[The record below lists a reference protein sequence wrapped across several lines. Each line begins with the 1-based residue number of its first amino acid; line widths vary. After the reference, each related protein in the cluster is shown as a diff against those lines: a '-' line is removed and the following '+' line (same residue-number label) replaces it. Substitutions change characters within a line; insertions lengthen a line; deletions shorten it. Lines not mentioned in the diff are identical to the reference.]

1 MLFSILCSNCYAN
14 HTYCQMTAHRI
25 YYSDMKKIIES
36 VSFDDKNYPAL
47 LKEIPDPPTRLFC
60 RGQLPHPD
68 SICIAIIGT
77 RKATAQG
84 KIMAQR
90 IARDLAANGIV
101 IVSGLAIGIDTVAHK
116 GALEASGKTIAVL
129 ANGLDNVYP
138 AQNTSLAS
146 DLLAHGGAILSEY
159 PTGTPAYPNQFLERN
174 RIVSG
179 LCVAT
184 IVVEAPERSGTLAT
198 ARFALEQG
206 REVFVVPGPADHPN
220 YIGSHRLIRDGA
232 RLVTAASDI
241 YEDLGI
247 NPKSQSSPQ
256 QSLFAQEATPMERA
270 IMKVLTEAGKPMSI
284 DKIAERTTMEARAIN
299 TALTSLV
306 MAELVK
312 ETEHGYSI

>member
-1 MLFSILCSNCYAN
+1 ML
-14 HTYCQMTAHRI
+14 AHRI
-25 YYSDMKKIIES
+25 YYIDIKKIIGH
-36 VSFDDKNYPAL
+36 VSFDDSRYPAL

-77 RKATAQG
+77 RKATTQG
-84 KIMAQR
+84 KAMAQR
-90 IARDLAANGIV
+90 IARDLAASGIV
-101 IVSGLAIGIDTVAHK
+101 IVSGLAMGIDTVAHK

-138 AQNTSLAS
+138 AQNTSLAN

-159 PTGTPAYPNQFLERN
+159 PAGTPAYPNQFLERN

-247 NPKSQSSPQ
+247 DPKPQTSPQ
-256 QSLFAQEATPMERA
+256 QFLFAQEATPVEQA
-270 IMKVLTEAGKPMSI
+270 IMETLTVAGKPLS
-284 DKIAERTTMEARAIN
+284 
-299 TALTSLV
+299 
-306 MAELVK
+306 
-312 ETEHGYSI
+312 

>member
-1 MLFSILCSNCYAN
+1 
-14 HTYCQMTAHRI
+14 
-25 YYSDMKKIIES
+25 MKKIIEHIL
-36 VSFDDKNYPAL
+36 FDGEQYPAL
-47 LKEIPDPPTRLFC
+47 LKEIPGPPTRLFY

>member
-1 MLFSILCSNCYAN
+1 
-14 HTYCQMTAHRI
+14 MTAHRI
-25 YYSDMKKIIES
+25 YYSDMKKIIEHIL
-36 VSFDDKNYPAL
+36 FDGEQYPAL
-47 LKEIPDPPTRLFC
+47 LKEIPGPPTRLFY

>member
-1 MLFSILCSNCYAN
+1 
-14 HTYCQMTAHRI
+14 MTAHRI

>member
-1 MLFSILCSNCYAN
+1 
-14 HTYCQMTAHRI
+14 
-25 YYSDMKKIIES
+25 MKKIIES

>member
-1 MLFSILCSNCYAN
+1 ML
-14 HTYCQMTAHRI
+14 AHRI
-25 YYSDMKKIIES
+25 YYSDMKKIIGH
-36 VSFDDKNYPAL
+36 VSFDDSRYPAL

-77 RKATAQG
+77 RKATTQG
-84 KIMAQR
+84 KAMAQR
-90 IARDLAANGIV
+90 IARDLAASGIV
-101 IVSGLAIGIDTVAHK
+101 IVSGLAMGIDTVAHK

-138 AQNTSLAS
+138 AQNTSLAN
-146 DLLAHGGAILSEY
+146 DLLAHGDAILSEY
-159 PTGTPAYPNQFLERN
+159 PAGTPAYPNQFLERN

-220 YIGSHRLIRDGA
+220 YIGSHRLVRDGA

-247 NPKSQSSPQ
+247 DPKPQPSPQ
-256 QSLFAQEATPMERA
+256 QFLFAQEATPVEQA
-270 IMKVLTEAGKPMSI
+270 IMETLTVAGKPLSI
-284 DKIAERTTMEARAIN
+284 DKIAELTTMEARAIN
-299 TALTSLV
+299 AALASLV

>member
-1 MLFSILCSNCYAN
+1 ML
-14 HTYCQMTAHRI
+14 AHRI
-25 YYSDMKKIIES
+25 YYSDMKKIIGH
-36 VSFDDKNYPAL
+36 VSFDDSRYPAL

-77 RKATAQG
+77 RKATTQG
-84 KIMAQR
+84 KAMAQR
-90 IARDLAANGIV
+90 IARDLAASGIV
-101 IVSGLAIGIDTVAHK
+101 IVSGLAMGIDTVAHK

-138 AQNTSLAS
+138 AQNTSLAN

-159 PTGTPAYPNQFLERN
+159 PAGTPAYPNQFLERN

-220 YIGSHRLIRDGA
+220 YIGSHRLVRDGA

-247 NPKSQSSPQ
+247 DPKPQPSPQ
-256 QSLFAQEATPMERA
+256 QFLFAQEATPVEQA
-270 IMKVLTEAGKPMSI
+270 IMETLTVAGKPLSI
-284 DKIAERTTMEARAIN
+284 DKIAELTTMEARAIN
-299 TALTSLV
+299 AALASLV

>member
-1 MLFSILCSNCYAN
+1 
-14 HTYCQMTAHRI
+14 
-25 YYSDMKKIIES
+25 MKKIIEHI
-36 VSFDDKNYPAL
+36 SFDDEQYPAL
-47 LKEIPDPPTRLFC
+47 LKEIPDPPARLFC
-60 RGQLPHPD
+60 RGQLPHSD

-116 GALEASGKTIAVL
+116 GALEAQGRTIAVL

-232 RLVTAASDI
+232 RLVAAASDI

-247 NPKSQSSPQ
+247 DPKPQSYPQ
-256 QSLFAQEATPMERA
+256 RSLFGQEGTPVEHA
-270 IMKVLTEAGKPMSI
+270 IITALTEAGKPMSI

-299 TALTSLV
+299 AALASLV